1 MGEAG
6 EAVMLS
12 LDEGISQSVASLLLK
27 SVPFCFGEGC
37 TKLITLGVE
46 QAINVFKRRTRLN
59 TRHRQ
64 ALGTRHQ
71 MRRERTFED
80 CALLALLGH
89 CR

>member
-1 MGEAG
+1 MGKAG

-12 LDEGISQSVASLLLK
+12 LDEGISQSVASLLRE

-37 TKLITLGVE
+37 TKLVTLGVE

-64 ALGTRHQ
+64 ATRTRYQ
-71 MRRERTFED
+71 MRRELTFVD
-80 CALLALLGH
+80 CAFFALLWY